1 VKRTKKPVRPR
12 KINSRRKGAEG
23 ERELANRL
31 SELGRSARR
40 TAQRQG
46 NAEDGAADV
55 LTDVPGLHLECKRV
69 ARIGVARYYDQA
81 VRDAAKTGRTF
92 PVVAMRENRGDWL
105 IMLSLADFVRLLE
118 QSGQAG
124 SHAGGNSHPPGTLP
138 RGVLPAGVEV
148 A

>member
-12 KINSRRKGAEG
+12 KINSRRKGADG

-31 SELGRSARR
+31 SELGHSAHR

-69 ARIGVARYYDQA
+69 ARIGAVRFYDQA
-81 VRDAAKTGRTF
+81 TRDAAKTGATL

-105 IMLSLADFVRLLE
+105 IMLSLADFVRLLG

-124 SHAGGNSHPPGTLP
+124 SHAGGNSHPPRIPP